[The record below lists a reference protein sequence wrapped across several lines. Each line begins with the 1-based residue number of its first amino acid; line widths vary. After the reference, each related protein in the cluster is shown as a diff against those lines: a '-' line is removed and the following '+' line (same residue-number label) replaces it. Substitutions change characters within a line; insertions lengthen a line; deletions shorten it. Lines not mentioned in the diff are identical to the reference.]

1 MFIPIPFE
9 VQTVVKK
16 ESSLTGRSV
25 RQLIA
30 DKLRRETA
38 EKVYS
43 KDLMDNLLKL
53 NEIQQLPR
61 NWNGNGAQKFSK
73 KIINKAK
80 SLLIDL
86 TLQPQVFPTANN
98 SIQIEFDR
106 DNGAYLEFQL
116 TKSSQLSYFW
126 VKKDG
131 SEVNGTVP
139 CSSYYVNQLLESF

>member
-1 MFIPIPFE
+1 MFISIPFE

-25 RQLIA
+25 RSLIA

-43 KDLMDNLLKL
+43 KELINNLNKL

-61 NWNGNGAQKFSK
+61 NWNGNGARRFPK
-73 KIINKAK
+73 KTIKKAK

-86 TLQPQVFPTANN
+86 NLQPQVFPTANN
-98 SIQIEFDR
+98 SIQIEFDGE
-106 DNGAYLEFQL
+106 NGAYLEFQI
-116 TKSSQLSYFW
+116 TKSTQLSYYW
-126 VKKDG
+126 VQKDG
-131 SEVNGTVP
+131 SETSGKVP
-139 CSSYYVNQLLESF
+139 CTPYSVNQLLESF

>member
-25 RQLIA
+25 RSLIA

-38 EKVYS
+38 ERVYS
-43 KDLMDNLLKL
+43 KELIKNLNKL

-61 NWNGNGAQKFSK
+61 NWNGNGAHRFAK
-73 KIINKAK
+73 KTIKKAK

-86 TLQPQVFPTANN
+86 NLQPQVFPTANN
-98 SIQIEFDR
+98 SIQIEFDGE
-106 DNGAYLEFQL
+106 NGAYLEFQI
-116 TKSSQLSYFW
+116 TKSAQLSYFW

-131 SEVNGTVP
+131 SETSGIVP
-139 CSSYYVNQLLESF
+139 CSPYSVNQLLESF